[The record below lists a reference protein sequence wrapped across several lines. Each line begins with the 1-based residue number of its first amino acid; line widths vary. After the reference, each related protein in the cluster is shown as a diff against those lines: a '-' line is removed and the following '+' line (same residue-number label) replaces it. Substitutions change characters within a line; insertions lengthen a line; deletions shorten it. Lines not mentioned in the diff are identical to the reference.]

1 MAGAF
6 AGLVQCAVSTPVDL
20 LKIRQQLQRVRPG
33 ERGYVGPLL
42 LLRDTWRAE
51 GVAGMRNSDPLFMLC
66 PAATDPRGY
75 KSEQSR
81 YMMRRVSRCPDAC
94 FS

>member
-33 ERGYVGPLL
+33 ERGYVGPLP

-51 GVAGMRNSDPLFMLC
+51 GAAGMS
-66 PAATDPRGY
+66 
-75 KSEQSR
+75 
-81 YMMRRVSRCPDAC
+81 AC
-94 FS
+94 HYLSL

>member
-33 ERGYVGPLL
+33 ERGYMGPLRQL
-42 LLRDTWRAE
+42 HEVWRAE
-51 GVAGMRNSDPLFMLC
+51 GVAGVRICCPL
-66 PAATDPRGY
+66 
-75 KSEQSR
+75 
-81 YMMRRVSRCPDAC
+81 
-94 FS
+94 

>member
-33 ERGYVGPLL
+33 EHGYVGPLP
-42 LLRDTWRAE
+42 LLRATWRAE
-51 GVAGMRNSDPLFMLC
+51 GVAGTCTCCPL
-66 PAATDPRGY
+66 
-75 KSEQSR
+75 
-81 YMMRRVSRCPDAC
+81 
-94 FS
+94 